1 MSYMDNLDE
10 NLMVVIDYIF
20 IIEEVGNGR
29 CENFYDSFSMSHKDW
44 WEAQKRVPNIII
56 NIEFQI

>member
-10 NLMVVIDYIF
+10 NLMVIIDYIF

-29 CENFYDSFSMSHKDW
+29 CENFYDSFSMSHKD
-44 WEAQKRVPNIII
+44 
-56 NIEFQI
+56 

>member
-10 NLMVVIDYIF
+10 NLMVIDYIF

-29 CENFYDSFSMSHKDW
+29 CENFYDSFSMSHKD
-44 WEAQKRVPNIII
+44 
-56 NIEFQI
+56 